1 MYKIIFMGTP
11 DFSVSALEEMYNNGY
26 NVVLAV
32 SQPDKP
38 SGRDLK
44 IKPTPVKQYALAH
57 NIEILQPEKIKN
69 NIEFFNKLKKLEPDI
84 IVTAAYGKILP
95 QEILS
100 LPKIACLNIHASLL
114 PKYRGAAP
122 IQWSIINGD
131 KTTGVTI
138 MKMDVGMDTGDI
150 ILQKEVAIE
159 DNETY
164 GILYEKLKIIG
175 GKLLIDVLKNIENIS
190 PVKQGDNYTMA
201 PMIEKSLGLIDFNKP
216 ALYIHN
222 LVRALNPT
230 PGAYFVYDNKTY
242 KVWETSIIQSNSDK
256 KVGEFVFSDAKNGL
270 QIQTSE
276 GILNIKVI
284 QATNSKRMNILDYLR
299 GNKI

>member
-26 NVVLAV
+26 NVLLAV
-32 SQPDKP
+32 TQPDKP

-44 IKPTPVKQYALAH
+44 IKPTPVKQFALAH

-69 NIEFFNKLKKLEPDI
+69 NIEFFNKLKALEPDI

-131 KTTGVTI
+131 KTTGITI
-138 MKMDVGMDTGDI
+138 MKMDEGMDTGDI
-150 ILQKEVAIE
+150 ILQKEISIE

-164 GILYEKLKIIG
+164 GTLYEKLKIIG

-190 PVKQGDNYTMA
+190 AVKQGYNYTMA
-201 PMIEKSLGLIDFNKP
+201 PMIEKSLGLIDFNKS
-216 ALYIHN
+216 ALAIHN
-222 LVRALNPT
+222 LVRGLNPT
-230 PGAYFVYDNKTY
+230 PGAYFVYDNNTY
-242 KVWETSIIQSNSDK
+242 KVWETAVIQNNSDK
-256 KVGEFVFSDAKNGL
+256 KVGEFVFSDAQNGL

-284 QATNSKRMNILDYLR
+284 QAKNSKRMNILDYLR

>member
-11 DFSVSALEEMYNNGY
+11 DFSVSALKEMYNNGY

-44 IKPTPVKQYALAH
+44 IKPTPVKEFALAH
-57 NIEILQPEKIKN
+57 NIEVLQPEKVKN
-69 NIEFFNKLKKLEPDI
+69 NIEFFNQLKALEPDI

-95 QEILS
+95 QEILN
-100 LPKIACLNIHASLL
+100 LPKIACLNVHASLL

-138 MKMDVGMDTGDI
+138 MKMDAGMDTGDI
-150 ILQKEVAIE
+150 ILQKEISIE

-164 GILYEKLKIIG
+164 GTLYEKLKILG
-175 GKLLIDVLKNIENIS
+175 GKLLINVLKNIENIS

-201 PMIEKSLGLIDFNKP
+201 PMIEKSLGLINFNKS
-216 ALYIHN
+216 ALYINN

-242 KVWETSIIQSNSDK
+242 KVWETSVIQSNSDK
-256 KVGEFVFSDAKNGL
+256 KVGEFVFSDSKNGL

>member
-44 IKPTPVKQYALAH
+44 IRPTPVKQYALEH

-69 NIEFFNKLKKLEPDI
+69 NMEFINKLRELEPDI

-131 KTTGVTI
+131 KVTGITI
-138 MKMDVGMDTGDI
+138 MKMDEGMDTGDI
-150 ILQKEVAIE
+150 ILQKEISIE

-164 GILYEKLKIIG
+164 GTLYEKLKILG
-175 GKLLIDVLKNIENIS
+175 GKLLINVLKNIENIS

-201 PMIEKSLGLIDFNKP
+201 PMIEKSLGLINFNKS
-216 ALYIHN
+216 ALYINN

-242 KVWETSIIQSNSDK
+242 KVWETSVIQSNSDK
-256 KVGEFVFSDAKNGL
+256 KVGEFVFSDSKNGL